1 MNISVSTLALS
12 PKPLDNVLACIED
25 RGLKYCEIINEYPY
39 NSISKDIVD
48 SYNIKITVHSPLS
61 DINIASYNQ
70 AIRRSSVS
78 QIKKSIDIASSMEPG
93 LVVVHPGHIPIL
105 GKKFRKKI
113 LNNSN
118 ESLSECSRYAEDIGV
133 MLCVENMPDID
144 GLLGKDINELHEMV
158 EKLGAYITL
167 DVGHA
172 NNMKF
177 EISEMLRSPLIK
189 HIHLS
194 DNDGSFDNHNAIGSV
209 NIDFKSLFKELN
221 NLNYNGILVV
231 EVKDP
236 KAVTESLD
244 YLKNNFKDLF

>member
-12 PKPLDNVLACIED
+12 PKPLDKVLACIED
-25 RGLKYCEIINEYPY
+25 EGLKYCEVINEHPY
-39 NSISKDIVD
+39 NSISKDTVD

-61 DINIASYNQ
+61 DINIASYNETM
-70 AIRRSSVS
+70 RRSSVS
-78 QIKKSIDIASSMEPG
+78 EIKNSIDLASTMEPC
-93 LVVVHPGHIPIL
+93 LVVVHPGQIPIL
-105 GKKFRKKI
+105 GKKFGEKI
-113 LNNSN
+113 LANSK
-118 ESLSECSRYAEDIGV
+118 ESLSECSKYAEDRGV

-144 GLLGKDINELHEMV
+144 GLLGKDINELDKMV
-158 EKLGAYITL
+158 GDLEAYITL

-172 NNMKF
+172 NNMGY
-177 EISEMLRSPLIK
+177 EISEMLQSPLIK

-209 NIDFKSLFKELN
+209 DIDFNSLFKELN
-221 NLNYNGILVV
+221 NINYNGILVV

-244 YLKNNFKDLF
+244 YLKSNFKNLF